1 MNKKI
6 IQRRIIEKIEV
17 FLKTDDILLLYWAR
31 QVGKTTIMKFIQ
43 QKLLYDKTYFFDLEN
58 IEYLELLNK
67 NPNIFVEYMKSYHWW
82 KETEK
87 IVVFID
93 EIQYLD
99 NPTSFL
105 KFIHDNYSSIKLI
118 VSGSSTLEIRGKLHD
133 SLVGRIIKFEILPL
147 SFEEFL
153 IFKNKENLAKNI
165 GKQISLSIINN
176 EIKFF
181 FEEYTKFWW
190 YPKIALENNAN
201 IKKEYLK
208 QIFDSYIQKDIK
220 DIWKI
225 KEIEKFNKALKIL
238 ADQSWSLLNISEF
251 STTIGIT
258 QNTLNERL
266 FLLENTFVIQLIR
279 PFSNNIRWELTK
291 MPKIFFIDNGIRNF
305 INNSYEIEW
314 NSLENSFFS
323 HINNSY
329 KFKKIQFYRTQDKK
343 EIDFILDGKPYE
355 LKLHYHWKNSTALN
369 YFETKYHKKGNVVTM
384 HKSENVLYDILYPRE
399 VW

>member
-238 ADQSWSLLNISEF
+238 ADQSWSLLNISEI
-251 STTIGIT
+251 SNTIGIT

-343 EIDFILDGKPYE
+343 EIDFILDWEPYE
-355 LKLHYHWKNSTALN
+355 VKTNYKGKSLTPLN
-369 YFETKYHKKGNVVTM
+369 YFWEKYNKKGNIITLN
-384 HKSENVLYDILYPRE
+384 KTENTKYTILYPRE
-399 VW
+399 I

>member
-1 MNKKI
+1 M
-6 IQRRIIEKIEV
+6 
-17 FLKTDDILLLYWAR
+17 LLYWAR

-225 KEIEKFNKALKIL
+225 KEIEN
-238 ADQSWSLLNISEF
+238 
-251 STTIGIT
+251 
-258 QNTLNERL
+258 
-266 FLLENTFVIQLIR
+266 LI
-279 PFSNNIRWELTK
+279 K
-291 MPKIFFIDNGIRNF
+291 
-305 INNSYEIEW
+305 
-314 NSLENSFFS
+314 
-323 HINNSY
+323 H
-329 KFKKIQFYRTQDKK
+329 
-343 EIDFILDGKPYE
+343 
-355 LKLHYHWKNSTALN
+355 
-369 YFETKYHKKGNVVTM
+369 
-384 HKSENVLYDILYPRE
+384 
-399 VW
+399 

>member
-17 FLKTDDILLLYWAR
+17 FLKTDDILLLYGAR

-67 NPNIFVEYMKSYHWW
+67 NPNIFVEYMKSYHGW

-181 FEEYTKFWW
+181 FEEYTKFGG

-220 DIWKI
+220 DIGKI

-238 ADQSWSLLNISEF
+238 ADQSGSLLNISEF

-279 PFSNNIRWELTK
+279 PFSNNIRGELTK

-305 INNSYEIEW
+305 INNSYEIEG

-343 EIDFILDGKPYE
+343 EIDFILDGEPYE
-355 LKLHYHWKNSTALN
+355 VKTNYKGKSLTPLN
-369 YFETKYHKKGNVVTM
+369 YFGEKYNKKGNIITLN
-384 HKSENVLYDILYPRE
+384 KTENTKYTILYPRE
-399 VW
+399 I

>member
-343 EIDFILDGKPYE
+343 EIDFILDWEPYE
-355 LKLHYHWKNSTALN
+355 VKKSYNWKSSTALN
-369 YFETKYHKKGNVVTM
+369 YFWEKYNQKGNIITLNKINNTKYN
-384 HKSENVLYDILYPRE
+384 IFYPRE
-399 VW
+399 I

>member
-1 MNKKI
+1 MNKN
-6 IQRRIIEKIEV
+6 IIERHIIKKITL

-43 QKLLYDKTYFFDLEN
+43 QTLIDDNTYFFDLEN
-58 IEYLELLNK
+58 TEYLELLNQ
-67 NPNIFVEYMKSYHWW
+67 NPNFFIEYLKSYHWW
-82 KETEK
+82 KESEK
-87 IVVFID
+87 MVIFID

-105 KFIHDNYSSIKLI
+105 KYIHDKYSNIKLI
-118 VSGSSTLEIRGKLHD
+118 VSWSSTLEIRGKLHD
-133 SLVGRIIKFEILPL
+133 SLVWRIIKFDILPL

-153 IFKNKENLAKNI
+153 VFKKKENLSKTI
-165 GKQISLSIINN
+165 GKQIFLPIINN

-190 YPKIALENNAN
+190 YPKIVLENNAD

-208 QIFDSYIQKDIK
+208 QIFDTYIQKDIK
-220 DIWKI
+220 DIGKI
-225 KEIEKFNKALKIL
+225 KEVEKFNKALKIL
-238 ADQSWSLLNISEF
+238 ADQSWNLLNVSEF
-251 STTIGIT
+251 ANTIGIT
-258 QNTLNERL
+258 QSTLSERL

-305 INNSYEIEW
+305 INNSYETEW

-343 EIDFILDGKPYE
+343 EIDFILDWEPYE
-355 LKLHYHWKNSTALN
+355 VKTNYNWKSLTPLN
-369 YFETKYHKKGNVVTM
+369 YFFEKYHKKGNIITLN
-384 HKSENVLYDILYPRE
+384 KGENTKYTILYPRE
-399 VW
+399 I

>member
-220 DIWKI
+220 DIWQI
-225 KEIEKFNKALKIL
+225 RELEKFNKLIKVL
-238 ADQSWSLLNISEF
+238 ANQAGNLVNISEI
-251 STTIGIT
+251 SNTIGVTIK
-258 QNTLNERL
+258 TLNEWI
-266 FLLENTFVIQLIR
+266 FLLENTFVIKLIS
-279 PFSNNIRWELTK
+279 PFSGNIRWELTK
-291 MPKIFFIDNGIRNF
+291 MPKVFFIDNGIRNF
-305 INNSYEIEW
+305 IDNNFDLSG
-314 NSLENSFFS
+314 NGFENSFFNT
-323 HINNSY
+323 INHGY
-329 KFKKIQFYRTQDKK
+329 KADKINFYRTQDKK

>member
-238 ADQSWSLLNISEF
+238 ADQSWSLLNISEI
-251 STTIGIT
+251 SNTIWIT
-258 QNTLNERL
+258 INTLNERI
-266 FLLENTFVIQLIR
+266 FLLENTFVIKLIT
-279 PFSNNIRWELTK
+279 PFSGNLRWELTK
-291 MPKIFFIDNGIRNF
+291 MPKIFFIDNWIRNF
-305 INNSYEIEW
+305 CDNNFNLVW
-314 NSLENSFFS
+314 NSFENSFFNY
-323 HINNSY
+323 INNSY
-329 KFKKIQFYRTQDKK
+329 KASKINFYRTQDKK
-343 EIDFILDGKPYE
+343 EIDFVLDEIPYE
-355 LKLHYHWKNSTALN
+355 LKLNYNGKNSTALN
-369 YFETKYHKKGNVVTM
+369 YFLEKYGKKGNIVTM
-384 HKSENVLYDILYPRE
+384 EKSNNSKYSILYPRE
-399 VW
+399 I

>member
-1 MNKKI
+1 
-6 IQRRIIEKIEV
+6 
-17 FLKTDDILLLYWAR
+17 
-31 QVGKTTIMKFIQ
+31 
-43 QKLLYDKTYFFDLEN
+43 
-58 IEYLELLNK
+58 
-67 NPNIFVEYMKSYHWW
+67 
-82 KETEK
+82 
-87 IVVFID
+87 
-93 EIQYLD
+93 
-99 NPTSFL
+99 
-105 KFIHDNYSSIKLI
+105 
-118 VSGSSTLEIRGKLHD
+118 
-133 SLVGRIIKFEILPL
+133 
-147 SFEEFL
+147 
-153 IFKNKENLAKNI
+153 
-165 GKQISLSIINN
+165 LSIINN

-343 EIDFILDGKPYE
+343 EIDFILDWEPYE
-355 LKLHYHWKNSTALN
+355 VKTNYKGKSLTPLN
-369 YFETKYHKKGNVVTM
+369 YFWEKYNKKGNIITLN
-384 HKSENVLYDILYPRE
+384 KTENTKYTILYPRE
-399 VW
+399 I

>member
-343 EIDFILDGKPYE
+343 EIDFILDWEPYE
-355 LKLHYHWKNSTALN
+355 VKTNYKGKSLTSLRFIFDLNRLSEDLDFIWKYLR
-369 YFETKYHKKGNVVTM
+369 FF
-384 HKSENVLYDILYPRE
+384 ILLSKT
-399 VW
+399 